1 MRCLSFI
8 CGLFFGAA
16 VLSAQPKSE
25 PTYNVE
31 VEYDAVYAVA
41 DGYWAEA
48 PESTWGRSRLL
59 FRRSDSRQPLELK
72 LDIYLPA
79 DDTSHFPRPLL
90 LVMHG
95 GAFFLGHKAEI
106 GHVEWCRHF
115 ASLGYVAVS
124 MDYRLGF
131 PVDKPGFA
139 RAEQEAVEDAGN
151 ALQYLLEREDLGID
165 PDQVYLAG
173 TSAGAAAMLAL
184 AYGGQAPGCRIRAVA
199 NLWGYM
205 HKLEELENAC
215 IPILSYQSE
224 RDPVVPYREGYP
236 MGMRFLTDK
245 FYGTLAVY
253 ERATALGIPC
263 EHHPCPEK
271 RHRLQMDKRGALTPR
286 FYEIRDRMAA
296 FFAAAGQDP

>member
-1 MRCLSFI
+1 MRCLSLI

-16 VLSAQPKSE
+16 VLAAQPKTE

-31 VEYDAVYAVA
+31 VERDAVYAVA

-48 PESTWGRSRLL
+48 PESFWGRSRLL
-59 FRRSDSRQPLELK
+59 SRRIDSRRPLELK

-79 DDTSHFPRPLL
+79 EDTSRSPRPLL

-95 GAFFLGHKAEI
+95 GAYLLGHKAEK
-106 GHVEWCRHF
+106 GHVEWCRYF

-139 RAEQEAVEDAGN
+139 RAEQEAAEDAGN
-151 ALQYLLEREDLGID
+151 ALQYLLGREDLRIN

-173 TSAGAAAMLAL
+173 TSAGAASMLAL
-184 AYGGQAPGCRIRAVA
+184 AYSGQAPGCRIRAVA
-199 NLWGYM
+199 NLWGYL
-205 HKLEELENAC
+205 HSLDLLENAC
-215 IPILSYQSE
+215 IPILSFQAE
-224 RDPVVPYREGYP
+224 QDPVVPYREGYP
-236 MGMRFLTDK
+236 TRLLTGK
-245 FYGTLAVY
+245 FYGTLAVH
-253 ERATALGIPC
+253 ERAMALGIPC

-271 RHRLQMDKRGALTPR
+271 RHRLQIDKRGALTPR

-296 FFAAAGQDP
+296 FFAAAGQLP